1 MGGYLNALLAQ
12 EGVPGIFT
20 KRITLTAAQL
30 QAINS
35 TPVQILPALGGTL
48 SYAIVGSCTHYRFK
62 TTPYAAGGTKLVLST
77 VPAYAS
83 NNVMWALVTIASF
96 FTQSVDAFCFGFSNT
111 ALVAAFLG
119 ENISGDGVWITA
131 SANLTLG
138 DGTVTVEVQYRIFD
152 SALL

>member
-12 EGVPGIFT
+12 EGVPDIFT

-30 QAINS
+30 QNINS
-35 TPVQILPALGGTL
+35 SPVPLLPALGGTL
-48 SYAIVGSCTHYRFK
+48 SYAIIGSCAHYRFK
-62 TTPYAAGGTKLVLST
+62 TTPYASGGVKLVLST
-77 VPAYAS
+77 VPAYVS
-83 NNVMWALVTIASF
+83 NNVMWVLTTLASF
-96 FTQSVDAFCFGFSNT
+96 LTQSVDAYCFGLSNA
-111 ALVAAFLG
+111 ALVAAYTG